1 MPPKKKKAAGKKK
14 VKVPIVIA
22 QDNKLPA
29 LSEPKNT
36 ALLCTV
42 ANSDIRS
49 LDRLVVHY
57 DFGKVL
63 STIDVNGSTPVHI
76 AVKKNDPKT
85 LEKLLSYNAINI
97 DAQELPCIG
106 GYTAVHHAAFN
117 NYLKVLEMLLDAGA
131 NPNIK
136 TLSSIG
142 ETALMLCCKMGHI
155 ECAKRLIAAGG
166 NPELKDNYG
175 NNASFWAHQHRQDRL
190 IHELGLHHVK
200 SATAEEMLAI
210 MIKRN
215 PNFKLPP
222 IKAKKTK
229 GKGEKGKKKKK

>member
-1 MPPKKKKAAGKKK
+1 MPPKKKKAGGKKK
-14 VKVPIVIA
+14 AKAAPIVIA
-22 QDNKLPA
+22 VDTKLPA
-29 LSEPKNT
+29 LSEPRNT

-63 STIDVNGSTPVHI
+63 STVDVNGSTPIHI
-76 AVKKNDPKT
+76 AAKKNDPKT

-97 DAQELPCIG
+97 DAAELPCVG
-106 GYTAVHHAAFN
+106 GYTAVHHASLN
-117 NYLKVLEMLLDAGA
+117 NYLKVLELLLDAGA

-136 TLSSIG
+136 CISSIG
-142 ETALMLCCKMGHI
+142 ETALQLCCKMGHI
-155 ECAKRLIAAGG
+155 ECAKKLIAAGG
-166 NPELKDNYG
+166 NPELKDNFG

-190 IHELGLHHVK
+190 IHELGLHSVK

-222 IKAKKTK
+222 IKAKKGK
-229 GKGEKGKKKKK
+229 KGEKGKKKKK